1 MNASELS
8 VIEQIGQM
16 IMIGLEGNTI
26 NKNMKMMIQKYKIG
40 GVVLYK
46 KNFKNYNEMIKL
58 INDLKKVNCDNKI
71 PLFIAIDQEGGRVN
85 RMPQEIE
92 NLIAAKKLASTQN
105 VALVHKAGNIIGK
118 LLKESGVSINFA
130 PVLDIQRFEDNHA
143 IGDRCYGKDAQ
154 TVSKYGIEFMNGL
167 KEEGIISV
175 IKHFPG
181 HGATTKDS
189 HYFLPIIHKKI
200 EELEQEDLLP
210 FQNAIKSEAEAI
222 MLGHL
227 LINDVNKIYPCS
239 LSREFIIKF
248 LRRKYKYNSL
258 IITDDLNMRAIR
270 FVYGIKLATLKALEA
285 GNDILLFRFKNNDGK
300 AVIQKIQKLIKSGRI
315 KTKRIEQSVNRII
328 KLKEKYHLDESK
340 TVKGCDI
347 NKINQCI
354 ENINKQYHEKS

>member
-1 MNASELS
+1 MNANELS
-8 VIEQIGQM
+8 VTEQIGQM
-16 IMIGLEGNTI
+16 IMVGMEGSTI
-26 NKNMKMMIQKYKIG
+26 NKNIKTMIQNYKIG
-40 GVVLYK
+40 GVILYK

-58 INDLKKVNCDNKI
+58 VNDLKKLNCVNKI

-85 RMPQEIE
+85 RMPQEIK
-92 NLIAAKKLASTQN
+92 NLITAKKLASTQN
-105 VALVHKAGNIIGK
+105 IKLVHEAGKVIGK
-118 LLKESGVSINFA
+118 LLKDSGFSVNFA

-143 IGDRCYGKDAQ
+143 IGDRCYGKDAH
-154 TVSKYGIEFMNGL
+154 TVSRYGIEFMNGL
-167 KEEGIISV
+167 KDQGMISV

-200 EELEQEDLLP
+200 SELEQEDLIP
-210 FQNAIKSEAEAI
+210 FKNAIKSQAEAI

-248 LRRKYKYNSL
+248 LRRKYKYNGL

-270 FVYGIKLATLKALEA
+270 FVYGVKLATVKALEA
-285 GNDILLFRFKNNDGK
+285 GNDILLFRFKNNEGK
-300 AVIQKIQKLIKSGRI
+300 VVIQKIQKLVENGKIKA
-315 KTKRIEQSVNRII
+315 KRIEQSVNRII
-328 KLKEKYHLDESK
+328 KLKEKYHLDDNEI
-340 TVKGCDI
+340 VKGCDI

-354 ENINKQYHEKS
+354 ENINQQYNERS